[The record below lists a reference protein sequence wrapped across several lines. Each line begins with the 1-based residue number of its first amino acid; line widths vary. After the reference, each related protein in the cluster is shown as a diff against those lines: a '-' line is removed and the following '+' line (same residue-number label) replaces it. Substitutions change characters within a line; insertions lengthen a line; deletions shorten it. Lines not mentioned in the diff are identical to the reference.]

1 MFNNRIADMLREE
14 IAVEWHG
21 TNDGDVIEETV
32 SFANGCELELR
43 LEMPEPEID
52 EEFEEENDYVMVGG
66 DEKNPVLVHK
76 DIVDVYIECMTE
88 EELKGIVIAKDEI
101 DANKSV

>member
-14 IAVEWHG
+14 VAVEWHG
-21 TNDGDVIEETV
+21 TNDGEVIEETV

-43 LEMPEPEID
+43 LEMPEPEIN

-76 DIVDVYIECMTE
+76 DIVDVYIECMSE
-88 EELKGIVIAKDEI
+88 EELKEVVIERDER
-101 DANKSV
+101 DANQ